1 MTQRTL
7 SHPVTAT
14 GVGLHSGQTVT
25 MTLSPAPV
33 DHGIVFQRVDLPG
46 QPRIKAQ
53 WDLVID
59 TQLCTLLGDAA
70 SGAQVGTVE
79 HIMAALYGARIDNAL
94 ITLDAAEVPIMDGSA
109 APFMFLLDCAGY
121 VEQDAPRQ
129 AIEILRDVTIQDGD
143 KSVTLSP
150 ASVPTY
156 SFAFDFGIK
165 AAGPQEHKVTMV
177 NGNLRSQ
184 ILRARTFCRASDV
197 EMMRKAGLI
206 RGGSLHNAIVFDE
219 EKILNATGLRYDDEA
234 VRHKILDA
242 VGDLYLAGA
251 PIIGAYH
258 GHKAGHALNNK
269 ILRALFAQPDAY
281 RVVPMSQ
288 NSTHILN

>member
-1 MTQRTL
+1 MTQRTI
-7 SHPVTAT
+7 SHSVTAT

-25 MTLSPAPV
+25 MVLHPAPV

-46 QPRIKAQ
+46 QPLVKAQ
-53 WDLVID
+53 WDHVID
-59 TQLCTLLGDAA
+59 TQLCTLLGDAQ

-79 HIMAALYGARIDNAL
+79 HVMAALYGARIDNAL

-121 VEQDAPRQ
+121 VEQSAPRQ
-129 AIEILRDVTIQDGD
+129 AIQILRDVTIQDGD

-150 ASVPTY
+150 AAVPTY

-165 AAGPQEHKVTMV
+165 AAGPQERTVTMI

-197 EMMRKAGLI
+197 DMMRQAGLI

-219 EKILNATGLRYDDEA
+219 EKILNTTGLRYDDEA

-251 PIIGAYH
+251 PIIGSYH

-281 RVVPMSQ
+281 RLVPMDGAF
-288 NSTHILN
+288 NA